1 MVLILLVLFFTF
13 FFNFFRFSLSLVWFI
28 VFVSSRWFDLD
39 WYMLRR
45 RCKYVVC
52 VVACMLQCCLCC
64 FYCGFM
70 MRGNI
75 IKITIV
81 SIIRIISGIMMIRTD
96 GGCSVTFAEQF
107 IQQRG

>member
-1 MVLILLVLFFTF
+1 MVLILLVLFSLF
-13 FFNFFRFSLSLVWFI
+13 FYFCRFSLSLVWFI
-28 VFVSSRWFDLD
+28 VFLSSRWFDLE

-52 VVACMLQCCLCC
+52 VVVCMLQCCLCY
-64 FYCGFM
+64 FYCGFI

-75 IKITIV
+75 IRITIV

-96 GGCSVTFAEQF
+96 SGSSVTFAEQF